1 MFGKNVK
8 NAEGEN
14 PWILTY
20 GKGTEMDIT
29 FKPKIQTYQPVKT
42 KLTFKLKSFLWKEF
56 SEYDDFST
64 KIFD

>member
-29 FKPKIQTYQPVKT
+29 FKPKI
-42 KLTFKLKSFLWKEF
+42 
-56 SEYDDFST
+56 
-64 KIFD
+64 